1 MAYCM
6 CTSSNIIVHVDF
18 VGSQDSDEEQKQTKR
33 IALTQERAPTK
44 ATPKVKSLP
53 AKIKEQDSKV
63 SYLIVNN
70 NFVRFQCVFLDIML

>member
-6 CTSSNIIVHVDF
+6 CTSSNTTVRVDF

-33 IALTQERAPTK
+33 IARTQERAPTK
-44 ATPKVKSLP
+44 ATSKAKSLP

-70 NFVRFQCVFLDIML
+70 NLVRFQCVFLDIML